1 MKQVL
6 VIALLI
12 TCQFLSAQDYKF
24 GKVSKAELE
33 EEFYPLDS
41 TADAAYLYK
50 YRRSYFSYSQNVGF
64 RLITEI
70 HQRIKIY
77 TSEGYEYANQMITYY
92 NPERG
97 DRESVSGIKGYTY
110 NLVDGKI
117 KKEKLSKSGIFKEK
131 INIYNSRVKLT
142 MPDLQE
148 GSVIEIKYEITSPYA
163 TSIADVEFQKGIPIK
178 TLKSQLEFP
187 EYYTFNKTSKG
198 FYNVP
203 MRSTTKPGSIGNL
216 RFTVHNF
223 TFEDTNIPA
232 LRDDEAFVSN
242 INNYRGGM
250 KFELANTNF
259 IKIGGSFK
267 NYSTTWESVSKN
279 IYKSKSFGGE
289 LDKTSYYKDD
299 LKLITEKAA
308 TSNEKLF
315 AIFEF
320 VKRKVK
326 WNGIYGKY
334 SDKGLRAAYKENEGN
349 VADINLMLTSMLRS
363 SGFNANPVLVSS
375 RGNGIPLFPTS
386 KGFDYVIT
394 MVSLPDNSYI
404 LLDATEPYSL
414 PNVLPVRALNWN
426 GRVVTKNG
434 ASSWV
439 KLTSSVPAAEENM
452 IMVKLTEDL
461 ELEGI
466 ARTIYKNLNAVN
478 FRRNYN
484 HIKDEKLVEKFEENN
499 NVEVDNF
506 KISNQ
511 NNIGKAIVRNVK
523 FTSEDLVE
531 QINDKIYIEPLLYLT
546 KRQNPFKL
554 EERKF
559 PVDFATAWKDLE
571 RVTIELPEG
580 FKVESL
586 PESKAIALPDNI
598 GVFKYQV
605 QQLGNKI
612 KTVSSLEFNKAMIPA
627 QYYGFLKDFY
637 SQLVKKE
644 TEKIVLTKI

>member
-232 LRDDEAFVSN
+232 LRDDEAFVAN
-242 INNYRGGM
+242 IDNYRGGM

-259 IKIGGSFK
+259 IQIGGRFK
-267 NYSTTWESVSKN
+267 SYSTTWESISKN

-394 MVSLPDNSYI
+394 MVSLPDNSYL

-439 KLTSSVPAAEENM
+439 KLTSSKPATEENM

-466 ARTIYKNLNAVN
+466 ARTKYKNLNAVN

-627 QYYGFLKDFY
+627 EYYGFLKNFY